1 MPEPRYLLVG
11 QIVRPHG
18 VRGEVRVKILTDY
31 PERLPIH
38 RYFYVG
44 AVDADE
50 RLQRYPVEGMR
61 FHQDVVLLK
70 LAGCDDRNTAETLRG
85 LFVQIPIEAAAPLEE
100 GEYYLFQL
108 IGVQVEADD
117 GRGLGTV
124 VDVIETKANDVLVV
138 QGPLGEILLPDVDEV
153 VLSLDV
159 ASGRMVV
166 RPLPGMLPDEDG
178 GIE

>member
-31 PERLPIH
+31 PERLPMH
-38 RYFYVG
+38 RYLYVG
-44 AVDADE
+44 AVGEDQ
-50 RLQRYPVEGMR
+50 RLQQYLVEGMR

-70 LAGCDDRNTAETLRG
+70 LAGCDDRSTAETLRG
-85 LFVQIPIEAAAPLEE
+85 LFVQIPIEAAAPLKE
-100 GEYYLFQL
+100 GECYLFQV
-108 IGVQVEADD
+108 IGIRVETDD
-117 GRGLGTV
+117 GRKLGTV
-124 VDVIETKANDVLVV
+124 VDIIETKANDVLIV
-138 QGPLGEILLPDVDEV
+138 QGPLGEVLLPDVAEV

-166 RPLPGMLPDEDG
+166 HPLPGMLPGER
-178 GIE
+178 